1 MLYLDHT
8 RGVLLLEKLFLSEED
23 YDHLAKSI
31 ILGTGIGI
39 LIGIFIDN
47 IILSFSA
54 CTAIAISFSLLR
66 LLYKKLNIYKKGTQK

>member
-1 MLYLDHT
+1 M
-8 RGVLLLEKLFLSEED
+8 LLLEKLFLSEED

-31 ILGTGIGI
+31 ILGTGIGILI